1 MVNFQPFPQQEGF
14 TMKEAFEVFDT
25 DNNGFIDAEE
35 LKAIMVALGEQVSDE
50 EVQGMIQE
58 ADSDGDGMIDYD
70 EFAKMMSGC

>member
-1 MVNFQPFPQQEGF
+1 
-14 TMKEAFEVFDT
+14 MKEAFEVFDT